1 MPKAR
6 KYIIEQILAL
16 PIDKRILEPADVIY
30 EGARDNAETGTWYDW
45 IACGDF
51 INGEGHE
58 RHEQLNQWVLLLP
71 DDYFV
76 KGSGHN
82 ESGRNGRELIETRQ

>member
-45 IACGDF
+45 IA
-51 INGEGHE
+51 ITGHVHAQCAKSSLI
-58 RHEQLNQWVLLLP
+58 RKYLL
-71 DDYFV
+71 V
-76 KGSGHN
+76 
-82 ESGRNGRELIETRQ
+82 